1 MTGSFAAY
9 ESGMSASASNHD
21 DVMSELIL
29 MAHVFFGVACLLTT
43 VWVLV
48 DVLNFSPANHAR
60 IRKMSCAAAAF
71 MWVAFVIA
79 GYWYVVFYKA
89 DKAIILKGPWPFA
102 HSFFMETKEH
112 LVIML
117 LMLATYL
124 PIAARGG
131 LATSRDA
138 RRVVLWVAALVVLLA
153 LTMEGDGAI
162 IAMGVKVGLLAR

>member
-1 MTGSFAAY
+1 
-9 ESGMSASASNHD
+9 
-21 DVMSELIL
+21 MSEIIL

-48 DVLNFSPANHAR
+48 DVLNFSTANHAR
-60 IRKMSCAAAAF
+60 IRKMSCAAAVF

-89 DKAIILKGPWPFA
+89 DKAIILKGPWPFS

-124 PIAARGG
+124 PIAASNN
-131 LATSRDA
+131 LAVNREA
-138 RRVVLWVAALVVLLA
+138 RRLVLWLAALVAVLA
-153 LTMEGDGAI
+153 LMAEGHGAMI
-162 IAMGVKVGLLAR
+162 SMGVKMGLLGKPN